1 VSYQVDQE
9 VSVDG
14 VHFRVE
20 AGPFVALFEDF
31 YVLRDDKGWCC
42 KADEWEIEPVTHAT
56 PSQVPHS

>member
-1 VSYQVDQE
+1 
-9 VSVDG
+9 
-14 VHFRVE
+14 
-20 AGPFVALFEDF
+20 VALFEDF